1 LFLFIWRTLTV
12 LNAKIM
18 YERHSAWCTERKERD
33 MLSAHSE
40 KYGTSGQI
48 FLSSNFPRKVF
59 EVWNRWPRDPSDNVI
74 SPSTKGVDPCILRKL
89 GLAIWLCITHIHT
102 YIRVATKAV
111 LRCPPISCISTT
123 NACEQ
128 NNGQLSNA
136 ANLFTL
142 VSNLHSPNRLA

>member
-1 LFLFIWRTLTV
+1 
-12 LNAKIM
+12 M
-18 YERHSAWCTERKERD
+18 YERHSAWCTERTERD

-59 EVWNRWPRDPSDNVI
+59 EVWNRWPRDPSDSVI

-102 YIRVATKAV
+102 FVSLPKLYFAVRQSAASAQPMPANRIMANCPLRPTYLRLSVTYIHLT
-111 LRCPPISCISTT
+111 
-123 NACEQ
+123 
-128 NNGQLSNA
+128 G
-136 ANLFTL
+136 
-142 VSNLHSPNRLA
+142 